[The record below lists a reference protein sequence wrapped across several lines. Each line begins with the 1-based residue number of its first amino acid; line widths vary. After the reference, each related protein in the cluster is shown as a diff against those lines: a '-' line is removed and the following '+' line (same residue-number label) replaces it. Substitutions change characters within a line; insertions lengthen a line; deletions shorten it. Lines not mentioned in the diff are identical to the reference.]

1 MTCHTLI
8 NCALLQEP
16 YALACGDVF
25 HTSCITTFAEVAKV
39 PLTHVRCPT
48 CNVRYI
54 DSQVH
59 ADECYSEA
67 PEDSFEAVQFLLGG
81 NGARRSGAS
90 NSGSNMPGS
99 PDVMVMEPKF
109 SQSSIPPGQ
118 PTQLDTLV
126 EEDDTDGA
134 EDGAAAAAA
143 AAAAAQSQAD
153 VTKPM
158 PKHWPRYYEF
168 AEVTACLREQYRVK
182 FGRQRQGQ
190 KRTESQMEEAN
201 LLEMAIADAE
211 EIEETAPI
219 ES

>member
-59 ADECYSEA
+59 ADDCYNEA
-67 PEDSFEAVQFLLGG
+67 PEDSIEAVQFLLGG

-90 NSGSNMPGS
+90 SSGPNMPGS

-134 EDGAAAAAA
+134 EDGAAAAA

>member
-1 MTCHTLI
+1 M
-8 NCALLQEP
+8 
-16 YALACGDVF
+16 ACGDVF

-90 NSGSNMPGS
+90 SSGPNMPGS

-143 AAAAAQSQAD
+143 AAAAQSQAD

-190 KRTESQMEEAN
+190 REPNRRWRKRTF
-201 LLEMAIADAE
+201 
-211 EIEETAPI
+211 
-219 ES
+219 